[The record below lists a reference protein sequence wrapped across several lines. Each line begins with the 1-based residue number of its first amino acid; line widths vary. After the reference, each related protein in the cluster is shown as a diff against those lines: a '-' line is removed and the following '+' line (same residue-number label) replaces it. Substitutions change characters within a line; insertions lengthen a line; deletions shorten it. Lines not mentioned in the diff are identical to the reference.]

1 MLIQLCIDVPE
12 IVGNSEIL
20 NSIQLEYKSYN
31 VFENLM
37 EQELMQKSVD
47 FIQSM
52 KDSLV
57 DTDANGNEVKFFSNE
72 MLVRK
77 YLKWSE
83 DDLKLNARLRKQ
95 EMNELNEQSEE
106 AAQAANAE
114 EGDADEDEY

>member
-1 MLIQLCIDVPE
+1 
-12 IVGNSEIL
+12 
-20 NSIQLEYKSYN
+20 
-31 VFENLM
+31 
-37 EQELMQKSVD
+37 MQKSVG

-114 EGDADEDEY
+114 EGNTDEDEY